1 MITFVNIINSIQK
14 VKVQFDLFY
23 RTEILRDQGQFKM
36 LLSKTAK
43 LQKNMK
49 QSQEK
54 VDVLNEQLS
63 KAENSLS
70 FFKEH
75 FEKNRQQVKNT
86 EVDI

>member
-1 MITFVNIINSIQK
+1 MPKSGWTDGS
-14 VKVQFDLFY
+14 LFY
-23 RTEILRDQGQFKM
+23 RTEILRDQGQFKT

-63 KAENSLS
+63 KVRPFGFLAPKDLKMICLLILS
-70 FFKEH
+70 IHDNGYFCC
-75 FEKNRQQVKNT
+75 VL
-86 EVDI
+86 